1 MKSSSLLL
9 LLVSAAAIL
18 FFATIPCAQSKLD
31 SQPPTQGRDCNCW
44 CLFYGNGTGERGKG
58 KLRPWPCCDRCG
70 PCTRSIPPQCR
81 CLDMVRSCHPA
92 CKKCVRSPL
101 SFDPPLFQCMDV
113 ITNYCKHK
121 CSSNVKSLYRF

>member
-31 SQPPTQGRDCNCW
+31 SQPPTQ
-44 CLFYGNGTGERGKG
+44 GERGKG